1 VEASFVLVSRETH
14 DRRAVIDQED
24 EARDQQDINLLLIAI
39 VPSLLAFSFWDEIS
53 FALSTFLD
61 VHGVLGAAGA
71 DGAQFANNLLR
82 PTITGVVVPVISIAL
97 ATLVSTTVNVL
108 RARQVDI
115 RALVNKEACDLRL
128 LRRAMFGT

>member
-1 VEASFVLVSRETH
+1 MEASFVLVSRETH

-97 ATLVSTTVNVL
+97 ATLVSTTVN
-108 RARQVDI
+108 ASPVDI
-115 RALVNKEACDLRL
+115 RGLVNKEACDLHL

>member
-1 VEASFVLVSRETH
+1 M
-14 DRRAVIDQED
+14 
-24 EARDQQDINLLLIAI
+24 
-39 VPSLLAFSFWDEIS
+39 
-53 FALSTFLD
+53 
-61 VHGVLGAAGA
+61 HGVLGAA
-71 DGAQFANNLLR
+71 GAQFANNLLR